1 MVVKNIHEKLLNS
14 IQQLLIDTKVNL
26 PYYGEFNLH
35 INFHEN
41 AGIGTCGVNVSSK
54 GMNFFYSPKFLEH
67 LPQKEVNF
75 VTLHEDFHL
84 LFDHPKRT
92 ITGQYDHKLSNIAQ
106 DMIINHIIWEDINHA
121 FVEIPKG
128 EDGKNMALF
137 VPKEYTGKL
146 IFEEL
151 YEWLRDEK
159 EKWEKQQPKNCQC
172 KTCKGSGKVPDPKG
186 QSGKGQ
192 PKQNGDGQGQPDPNA
207 QGQGQP
213 GQGQGQGQDPNQQ
226 PGDGQGQ
233 GQGQGQ
239 GDPNGQ
245 GDGQGDQQS
254 QGGQGQNPG
263 QGGSGGKDQKPCP
276 DCGGTGNEGGKDS
289 TGKPGY
295 GPYGKNPSSG
305 KDNQPMDTWSKEQI
319 FQDMEKNEGQYM
331 DVHMGDDVPEEMR
344 EAMVRDVME
353 RLASRGLSA
362 GNIETTLNKLRKKRK
377 DYLKEIKR
385 SISNLIFGT
394 IKLKTIVK
402 PNRRGIAGLKGT
414 RKVKTKINV
423 ILDTS
428 GSMGGQGTF
437 ERVLSYVYRN
447 DIEVNMV
454 QGDTEVKWVE
464 NFKNKRK
471 LETMKIHGLG
481 GTILQPSVDYVAE
494 HFNDF
499 NTVILSDGYTDHL
512 DLSRLKGRVLFI
524 SVGVKIPI
532 TRSNGKAKQIVL
544 EDIDK

>member
-1 MVVKNIHEKLLNS
+1 MVVKNVHEKLLCS

-41 AGIGTCGVNVSSK
+41 AGIGTCGVNVSNK
-54 GMNFFYSPKFLEH
+54 GMNFFYSPKFLEN

-106 DMIINHIIWEDINHA
+106 DMIINHIIWEDIQHS
-121 FVEIPKG
+121 FVEIPKT

-137 VPKEYTGKL
+137 VPKEYTGRL
-146 IFEEL
+146 IYEEL

-159 EKWEKQQPKNCQC
+159 EKWEKSQKKNCQC
-172 KTCKGSGKVPDPKG
+172 ETCKGTGKKPD
-186 QSGKGQ
+186 
-192 PKQNGDGQGQPDPNA
+192 QNGQQ
-207 QGQGQP
+207 QGQGQGQQQGQQQGQGQGQQQGQGQGQQQDQGQGQDP
-213 GQGQGQGQDPNQQ
+213 GQGQDGGQSDGQPQQGQGGGQGQGQGE
-226 PGDGQGQ
+226 
-233 GQGQGQ
+233 
-239 GDPNGQ
+239 
-245 GDGQGDQQS
+245 
-254 QGGQGQNPG
+254 
-263 QGGSGGKDQKPCP
+263 PCP
-276 DCGGTGNEGGKDS
+276 DCGGTGNQGGKDS

-295 GPYGKNPSSG
+295 GPYGQNPSKG
-305 KDNQPMDTWSKEQI
+305 NENQPLDTWSKEQI

-331 DVHMGDDVPEEMR
+331 DVHMSDDVPEEMR
-344 EAMVRDVME
+344 EAMVRDVMD

-385 SISNLIFGT
+385 SISNMIFGT
-394 IKLKTIVK
+394 IKQKTIVK
-402 PNRRGIAGLKGT
+402 PNRRGISGLKGN
-414 RKVKTKINV
+414 RKVKTKVNV

-481 GTILQPSVDYVAE
+481 GTVLQPSVNYVEE

-499 NTVILSDGYTDHL
+499 NTVILSDGYTDTL

-532 TRSNGKAKQIVL
+532 ARSNGKVKQIVL
-544 EDIDK
+544 EEGDK